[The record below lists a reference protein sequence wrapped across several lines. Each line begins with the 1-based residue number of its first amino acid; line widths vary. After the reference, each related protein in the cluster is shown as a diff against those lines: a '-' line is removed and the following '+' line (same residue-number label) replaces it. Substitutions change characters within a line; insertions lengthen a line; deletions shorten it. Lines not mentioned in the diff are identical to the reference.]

1 VRGPSPLWKD
11 PYSFE
16 PIVKTVGWPP
26 AGRWRPGRSTSANSR
41 CAFPAPAPAPAP
53 ARPGPALYVPVR
65 CLNVLNDAAKYVWV
79 ILSERNPNVPIEIKR
94 ESNQLYAAVA
104 SRPDIDQNRSTS
116 LPFMVD
122 ELISELLARGGHH
135 TDIADAFYA
144 ANPNWLSK

>member
-1 VRGPSPLWKD
+1 LAGPQRA
-11 PYSFE
+11 
-16 PIVKTVGWPP
+16 VGGPEGQLLRT
-26 AGRWRPGRSTSANSR
+26 AD
-41 CAFPAPAPAPAP
+41 
-53 ARPGPALYVPVR
+53 ARFQLQLQLRLGPALYVPVR

-94 ESNQLYAAVA
+94 ESNQLYSAVA

-116 LPFMVD
+116 MPFMVD